1 MLPAARTLK
10 QAKAEFLEAA
20 KLVSQ
25 AKLVEAIDAFRGFL
39 HRLLLIVVADAAE
52 ATEVRCRI
60 CNEFASLTQPGV

>member
-25 AKLVEAIDAFRGFL
+25 AKLAEAIDAFREFL

-52 ATEVRCRI
+52 ATEVSCRI
-60 CNEFASLTQPGV
+60 CHEITLLTQLGV